1 MSLPSHAV
9 RLVLAATAVYAQD
22 AGSDLL
28 WHDAPNAWH
37 QQLARIVDHRF
48 STFDVLLRFA
58 RGAKKAGVSAL
69 MLVSIQRTK
78 ACPGP
83 WYNGLQLC
91 DHINGSYPVEDGS
104 LAQWQSMLEEIK
116 PMRLMWWTNP
126 TYWSTQGRVWEEA
139 KANKNSDVGRWFS
152 WGNQDCAG
160 IPPCSGRNV
169 VVPSVGVQ
177 FATTQAL
184 AALSHA
190 LSHLRFA
197 TLEPSPL
204 SAMH

>member
-1 MSLPSHAV
+1 MRH
-9 RLVLAATAVYAQD
+9 LVLALALTATVVAED
-22 AGSDLL
+22 SSDLV
-28 WHDAPNAWH
+28 WQDVPNAWH

-48 STFDVLLRFA
+48 STFDALLRFA

-69 MLVSIQRTK
+69 MLVSIQKTR

-104 LAQWQSMLEEIK
+104 LAQWQSMLQEIK

-126 TYWSTQGRVWEEA
+126 TYWSTQGHVWEEA
-139 KANKNSDVGRWFS
+139 KTNKNSAVGKWFS
-152 WGNQDCAG
+152 WGAQDCAG

-169 VVPSVGVQ
+169 IVPSVGVC
-177 FATTQAL
+177 AL
-184 AALSHA
+184 ELGPRRRR
-190 LSHLRFA
+190 LNV
-197 TLEPSPL
+197 
-204 SAMH
+204 